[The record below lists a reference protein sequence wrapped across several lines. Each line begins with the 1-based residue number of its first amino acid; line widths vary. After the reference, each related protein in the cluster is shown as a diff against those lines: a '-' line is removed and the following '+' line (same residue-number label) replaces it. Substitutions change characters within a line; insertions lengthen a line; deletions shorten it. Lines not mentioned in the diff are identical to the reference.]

1 MQDVIVFE
9 TRCLHSL
16 VKVFPDEELGAESY
30 ERGTALR
37 GETFHFQVAYRAPSL
52 TKPIRVSVKSPLQA
66 AITLQ
71 EVGLAPSELPCQ
83 RRHDDHVLRVTP
95 GLYPDPL
102 YPIEEERGVIGIH
115 YQWRSVWITVE
126 LDEETPA
133 GEYAVTVQFAS
144 MTGETLGEEI
154 FRLQVIPAVLPLQ
167 TLIHTEWFHADCL
180 ANYYGVD
187 VFSDAHWRLI
197 EKYLQT
203 AVQHGMNMV
212 LTPHFT
218 PPLDTQVGG
227 ERPTVQLVDV
237 RKEEGGTYA
246 FGFDRLLRWIALCD
260 QVGIRFF
267 EFSHLFTQWGA
278 KHAPKIVAE
287 ERGELRRIFGWET
300 DATGEAYTS
309 FLSQY
314 LPALTTFL
322 RAQGL
327 EKRCY
332 FHISDEPMLEHM
344 PWYRSASELMQ
355 AHLGDLP
362 IIDALTNY
370 EYVEQGLVKRP
381 IPANDHIEP
390 FLDRQVP
397 DLWTYYCC
405 VQYRQVS
412 NRFFN
417 MPSARNRVIGVQL
430 YKFRIAGF
438 LHWGYNF
445 WNTQYSLQ
453 AIDPYRVTD
462 AGRSFPSG
470 DAFLV
475 YPGDAGPVESIRM
488 DVLYEGLQDLR
499 ALQLLESLVGR
510 DCVLALI
517 EEGLS
522 EPLSFSRYPRDAE
535 WLLGLRERVN
545 QAISDA
551 ATESNQREETR

>member
-1 MQDVIVFE
+1 MQDVFVFE

-16 VKVFPDEELGAESY
+16 VKVFPDEELTDDAY

-37 GETFHFQVAYRAPSL
+37 GETFHFQVAYRAPAL
-52 TKPIRVSVKSPLQA
+52 TKPIRVSVMSGLPA

-71 EVGLAPSELPCQ
+71 KVGLAPSELPCQ
-83 RRHDDHVLRVTP
+83 RRHDDNVLRVTP

-102 YPIEEERGVIGIH
+102 YPVDEERGVVGIH
-115 YQWRSVWITVE
+115 YQWRSVWVTVE
-126 LDEETPA
+126 LGEETPA
-133 GEYAVTVQFAS
+133 GEYAVAVKFAS
-144 MTGETLGEEI
+144 STGETLGEER
-154 FRLQVIPAVLPLQ
+154 FRLEVIPAMLPQQ
-167 TLIHTEWFHADCL
+167 TLIHTEWFHSDCL

-197 EKYLQT
+197 ENYLQT

-237 RKEEGGTYA
+237 WIVEGGKYA

-260 QVGIRFF
+260 RIGIRYF

-278 KHAPKIVAE
+278 KHAPKVMAE
-287 ERGELRRIFGWET
+287 EQGELRRIFGWET

-322 RAQGL
+322 RTQGL
-327 EKRCY
+327 ENRCY
-332 FHISDEPMLEHM
+332 FHISDEPLLEHM

-355 AHLGDLP
+355 THLGNFP

-370 EYVEQGLVKRP
+370 EYYEQGLVKRP

-390 FLDRQVP
+390 FLERQVP
-397 DLWTYYCC
+397 ELWTYYCC

-430 YKFRIAGF
+430 YKFQIAGF

-462 AGRSFPSG
+462 AGGSFPSG

-488 DVLYEGLQDLR
+488 DIFYEGLQDLR

-510 DCVLALI
+510 DSVLVLI

-522 EPLSFSRYPRDAE
+522 EPLSFSRYPHEAA

-545 QAISDA
+545 REIA
-551 ATESNQREETR
+551 AALASKRREEER